1 MSENHP
7 EMDQL
12 QQLVSTLNLTEA
24 GLQSLAYRLSPQQR
38 RLFELIAERGSVDTI
53 QVRNQASIGN
63 VSAVAIELNA
73 KLEAVGDPRRV
84 LCSCEPHN
92 NKFGERGVLGHWRF
106 VYVGA
111 AANDDGHL
119 EASAG

>member
-38 RLFELIAERGSVDTI
+38 RLFELIAEKGEVDTI
-53 QVRNQASIGN
+53 TVRNQASIGN

-84 LCSCEPHN
+84 LCHLVDHS
-92 NKFGERGVLGHWRF
+92 NKFGEKGVIGRWRF
-106 VYVGA
+106 VSVE
-111 AANDDGHL
+111 AANDAQNL
-119 EASAG
+119 EAAAR